1 MIFNGFLVCKC
12 SFLAFPRAN
21 AQSLQRMKQHRV
33 YFLAI
38 LMVASLT
45 FISTGCA
52 RKSGCAAIESTV
64 KTKVKK
70 NGQPKKKASSGL
82 FDKKTRRKM
91 N

>member
-1 MIFNGFLVCKC
+1 
-12 SFLAFPRAN
+12 
-21 AQSLQRMKQHRV
+21 MKQLRV

-38 LMVASLT
+38 LIMASFS
-45 FISTGCA
+45 FITTGCA
-52 RKSGCAAIESTV
+52 RKSGCAAIEQTV

-70 NGQPKKKASSGL
+70 NGQPKKKATSGL